1 VDRKIRQESKSLGFT
16 MIELVILL
24 AIVAILSGLAISE
37 IMSYIEKARL
47 RQALSQFLSDLN
59 YVKNQAQITG
69 VAWGI
74 RACTG
79 SGKYKIFIDHDGNC
93 RDSSTNCDSI
103 NSTKVCLNNPSQICN
118 SDSDCLG
125 NLTGTCRTLEQLK
138 ILEGGFLF
146 VKGNTTNHFYVVFDR
161 KGLPFDYS
169 CGIGADNVTIQSPS
183 GKEASTIFVDRFGRI
198 RVEYGKK

>member
-1 VDRKIRQESKSLGFT
+1 MV
-16 MIELVILL
+16 ELVILL
-24 AIVAILSGLAISE
+24 AIVAILSGFAISE
-37 IMSYIEKARL
+37 ILSYIEKARL
-47 RQALSQFLSDLN
+47 RQALNQFLSDLN

-93 RDSSTNCDSI
+93 TDSQPDCDNINGTNICVND
-103 NSTKVCLNNPSQICN
+103 PSQNCN
-118 SDSDCLG
+118 SDSDCPG
-125 NLTGTCRTLEQLK
+125 NFTGICRPLEQLK
-138 ILEGGFLF
+138 VLESGFLF
-146 VKGNTTNHFYVVFDR
+146 VKGNTKSHFYVVFDR
-161 KGLPFDYS
+161 KGLPFDFI
-169 CGIGADNVTIQSPS
+169 CGVGADNVTIQSPS